1 MDSRTLLDYALFQLT
16 PTRTRCDLVI
26 FAGGKNEK
34 LASGLVEPF
43 ISHLQAAKD
52 QIPKGGYSITLRPP
66 NAHASWFTKATFQRV
81 VRFISTPE
89 ILERFVRIEREIV
102 QIEGSIRSNEL
113 STTDAAVN
121 SGEGSLSA
129 ANDVTKGSPDPSK
142 VKGETGKKDVPEDEN
157 SKICLQRTLE
167 TRKVLLRKEQ
177 AMAYAR
183 ALVAG
188 FDMVNNDDLML
199 FSDAFGAKRLR
210 EACLEFKDL
219 CKKKLTDTLWMDE
232 LAAMA
237 ACPPSELPY
246 LGTSGIILT
255 SEGNNTD
262 GELPVADQTPS
273 TPAKVQVH
281 LPWQNQIPPYM
292 YNYQNSVQ
300 GFPYPGMQPVPPYYP
315 GHMQWS
321 PNMDDSGHRHR
332 RRSSSRKK
340 GKSSETSSEEEQV
353 ASGDSDDGTEPD
365 AVKKHDGE
373 HSSGEKPITRKH
385 RKKSSKTVV
394 IRNINYIT
402 SDKRNGEKGG
412 DSEDDS
418 SVNGELIDEEYLRQK
433 VQDAVGSLE
442 KHRKSRA
449 NKNKGTDQHNIE
461 NGMDD
466 FTNGDSE
473 NVQSSGGKHSAWDAL
488 QNLLMREDES
498 AYIGNKEE
506 HFGNS
511 NTIDLGNEKSAMRK
525 KTTANDSFVVSNR
538 AEGNIGR
545 GDSEDFANAE
555 NMRSLMSRGETV
567 DAQLLVSRNLDGS
580 GQRTVSDFITEP
592 STIKKASGDDWF
604 VMNQSTISEN
614 QGQRTGQ
621 TIFDGDYALSTD
633 KEKSKTVPAIDD
645 SFMVQTRTSADENSQ
660 WRTDISMM
668 EGSNV
673 VPQSETNNQDVS
685 HAKSVSNSFEPDD
698 FCVMVGRDS
707 GLSPGAS
714 WAPEMDYETEISFT
728 KADKKSA
735 PVELT
740 NDEPKPPASGKKTIS
755 KKPVGPGTK
764 SLGRETRS
772 SILRGS
778 LATSRSDILS
788 KSKSRPMIN
797 KSKLEKEEEIRKRME
812 DLVIERQKRIA
823 ERSAASPA
831 ASKRIPAGTKKT
843 SVSSVK
849 DQKGGSDLSKSSQ
862 LKKNKI

>member
-1 MDSRTLLDYALFQLT
+1 MDSRTHLDYALFQLT
-16 PTRTRCDLVI
+16 PTRTRCDLVV
-26 FAGGKNEK
+26 FAGGKSEK

-43 ISHLQAAKD
+43 ISHLKFAKD

-102 QIEGSIRSNEL
+102 QIESSIRSNEL
-113 STTDAAVN
+113 SNTDVAVN
-121 SGEGSLSA
+121 SGEA
-129 ANDVTKGSPDPSK
+129 ANDVTKGSPDSSK
-142 VKGETGKKDVPEDEN
+142 IKGETGKKDVAEDEN

-199 FSDAFGAKRLR
+199 FSDAFGATRLR

-255 SEGNNTD
+255 SEGNNAD
-262 GELPVADQTPS
+262 GDLPVPDQTPS

-292 YNYQNSVQ
+292 YNYQSSVQ

-315 GHMQWS
+315 GQMHWS
-321 PNMDDSGHRHR
+321 PNMDDSGHRQR
-332 RRSSSRKK
+332 RKSSSRKK
-340 GKSSETSSEEEQV
+340 GKSSETSSEEQM
-353 ASGDSDDGTEPD
+353 ASGDSDYGTEPD
-365 AVKKHDGE
+365 AVKKHDEE
-373 HSSGEKPITRKH
+373 HSSGEKPIPRKH

-418 SVNGELIDEEYLRQK
+418 SVNGELIDEDYLKQK

-442 KHRKSRA
+442 KHRKSKSRA
-449 NKNKGTDQHNIE
+449 NKNKGTDQHNSG
-461 NGMDD
+461 NGLDD
-466 FTNGDSE
+466 SSNGDLE
-473 NVQSSGGKHSAWDAL
+473 NVQASGGKHGAWDAL
-488 QNLLMREDES
+488 QNLLMRDDDS
-498 AYIGNKEE
+498 AFSGNKEE

-511 NTIDLGNEKSAMRK
+511 NTIDLGYEKGATQ
-525 KTTANDSFVVSNR
+525 KTTANDSFVVTNR
-538 AEGNIGR
+538 AEGNLGR
-545 GDSEDFANAE
+545 GNSEDFANAE
-555 NMRSLMSRGETV
+555 NLRSLMSRGETV
-567 DAQLLVSRNLDGS
+567 DTQLLVSRNLDSS
-580 GQRTVSDFITEP
+580 GQRTVSDFLPEST
-592 STIKKASGDDWF
+592 TIKKATGEDWF
-604 VMNQSTISEN
+604 VMNQSIISEN
-614 QGQRTGQ
+614 QGPRTEQ
-621 TIFDGDYALSTD
+621 TMFNGDYALSND
-633 KEKSKTVPAIDD
+633 KEKSKTVPTIDD
-645 SFMVQTRTSADENSQ
+645 SFMVQTRSSADENSQ

-673 VPQSETNNQDVS
+673 VSQSEIVHQDVS
-685 HAKSVSNSFEPDD
+685 HAKSVTNSYEPDD
-698 FCVMVGRDS
+698 LCVMLVRDS

-735 PVELT
+735 PVELI
-740 NDEPKPPASGKKTIS
+740 NDEQKPPASGKKTIG

-764 SLGRETRS
+764 NLGRETRS
-772 SILRGS
+772 SVLRGS

-788 KSKSRPMIN
+788 KSKSKPMIN

-831 ASKRIPAGTKKT
+831 SSKRIPAGSKKT
-843 SVSSVK
+843 SVNAVK
-849 DQKGGSDLSKSSQ
+849 DQKGGSDLSKSSH